1 MKIGVERGN
10 DGFCFVKKGD
20 SGRNVLSLRQKKTIG
35 AMTQIERIT
44 EMERHLAVAQRALAS
59 MAVALDEYESS
70 LSSLAALRDYYGSE
84 SWRQDFSAD
93 EAGRLPR
100 GLNRGVLS
108 EDGIW
113 NVLEDWRSTEVRLSA
128 LAGSA

>member
-1 MKIGVERGN
+1 
-10 DGFCFVKKGD
+10 
-20 SGRNVLSLRQKKTIG
+20 
-35 AMTQIERIT
+35 MTQIERIA

-70 LSSLAALRDYYGSE
+70 LSSLAALSDYYGSG

-93 EAGRLPR
+93 EAGRLPPC
-100 GLNRGVLS
+100 LKRGVLS

-113 NVLEDWRSTEVRLSA
+113 NVLEDWRETERRLVS

>member
-1 MKIGVERGN
+1 
-10 DGFCFVKKGD
+10 
-20 SGRNVLSLRQKKTIG
+20 
-35 AMTQIERIT
+35 MTQIERIA
-44 EMERHLAVAQRALAS
+44 EMERHLELAKGVLGR
-59 MAVALDEYESS
+59 MACALDEYE
-70 LSSLAALRDYYGSE
+70 G
-84 SWRQDFSAD
+84 QDFSAD

-100 GLNRGVLS
+100 GLKRGVLS

>member
-1 MKIGVERGN
+1 M
-10 DGFCFVKKGD
+10 GFGGGGWV
-20 SGRNVLSLRQKKTIG
+20 VLSDKIVGFRKKCAIFAAEKTIG

-113 NVLEDWRSTEVRLSA
+113 NVLEDWRSTERRLSA

>member
-1 MKIGVERGN
+1 M
-10 DGFCFVKKGD
+10 GFGGGGWV
-20 SGRNVLSLRQKKTIG
+20 VLSDKIVGFRKKCAIFAAEKTIG
-35 AMTQIERIT
+35 AMTQIERIA

-70 LSSLAALRDYYGSE
+70 LSSLAALSDYYGSG

-100 GLNRGVLS
+100 GLKRGVLS

>member
-1 MKIGVERGN
+1 
-10 DGFCFVKKGD
+10 
-20 SGRNVLSLRQKKTIG
+20 
-35 AMTQIERIT
+35 MTQIERIT

-59 MAVALDEYESS
+59 MAVALDEYESGVA
-70 LSSLAALRDYYGSE
+70 SLAALSDDYGSD
-84 SWRQDFSAD
+84 SWREDFAAD
-93 EAGRLPR
+93 ESRRLPP

-113 NVLEDWRSTEVRLSA
+113 NVLEDWRETERRLVS